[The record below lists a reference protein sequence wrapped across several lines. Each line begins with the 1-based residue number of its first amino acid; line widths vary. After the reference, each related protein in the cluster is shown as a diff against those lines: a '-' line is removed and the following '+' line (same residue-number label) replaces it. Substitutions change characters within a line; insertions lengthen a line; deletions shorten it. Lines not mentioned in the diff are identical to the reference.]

1 MARPATGATD
11 RERELVK
18 AAAAG
23 DEGAYRRLVEPLRA
37 ELHAHCYR
45 MLGSVHDAEDA
56 LQDALLK
63 AWRGLRGFQ
72 GRSSPRAWL
81 YRIATNACL
90 DAIARRPRR
99 VLPPERGPA
108 AAAGEG
114 PGAPLAESVWVE
126 PYPDELI
133 GVEDGPA
140 APEARY
146 ERRES
151 VELAFIA
158 ALQHLP
164 ARQRAALILRDVLG
178 FSARET
184 AESLDT
190 TVASANSALQ
200 RARKAAG
207 ERLPAESQQATLRAL
222 GEERLAEIVDGYV
235 EAWERGD
242 VEAIVAMLAEDAVV
256 AMPPMP
262 TWYAGREAIAGFLRM
277 AFAGPWTG
285 TRFEEGRRRVRLV
298 RGRASG
304 QLALGAYGWDE
315 RRGAYRPYALQ
326 VLTLRG
332 DRIADITGFV
342 TPETLPAVGLP
353 AELVPSPTSGAIE
366 EVLAE
371 RAL

>member
-1 MARPATGATD
+1 MARPTTGATP
-11 RERELVK
+11 RERELVA

-23 DEGAYRRLVEPLRA
+23 DEGAYRRLVEPLRP

-99 VLPPERGPA
+99 TLPPERGPA
-108 AAAGEG
+108 SDPAAG
-114 PGAPLAESVWVE
+114 PGTPLTESVWIE
-126 PYPDELI
+126 PYPDELL
-133 GVEDGPA
+133 GPDDGLA
-140 APEARY
+140 TPEARY

-164 ARQRAALILRDVLG
+164 ALQRAALILRDVLG

-184 AESLDT
+184 AEALDT

-200 RARKAAG
+200 RARVAAG
-207 ERLPAESQQATLRAL
+207 ERLPAESQQAALRAL
-222 GEERLAEIVDGYV
+222 GEERLREVVDGYV
-235 EAWERGD
+235 DAWERGD
-242 VEAIVAMLAEDAVV
+242 VEAIVAMLTEDAVV

-262 TWYAGREAIAGFLRM
+262 TWYRGPEAIRVFLRDF
-277 AFAGPWTG
+277 AFAGPWRG
-285 TRFEEGRRRVRLV
+285 DRFEAGRRSMRLV
-298 RGRASG
+298 PGRASG
-304 QLALGAYGWDE
+304 QVALGAYGWDE
-315 RRGAYRPYALQ
+315 ASGAYLPYALQ
-326 VLTLRG
+326 VLRLRG
-332 DRIADITGFV
+332 RRVEEVTGFV
-342 TPETLPAVGLP
+342 SPAAPAAVGLP
-353 AELVPSPTSGAIE
+353 
-366 EVLAE
+366 E
-371 RAL
+371 RLPGRA

>member
-1 MARPATGATD
+1 MARPATGPTD
-11 RERELVK
+11 RERELVA

-56 LQDALLK
+56 LQDALLR

-90 DAIARRPRR
+90 DTIARRPKR
-99 VLPPERGPA
+99 VLPPDRGTA
-108 AAAGEG
+108 ADPREG
-114 PGAPLAESVWVE
+114 PGAPLVEAVWVE

-133 GVEDGPA
+133 GVEDGLA

-164 ARQRAALILRDVLG
+164 PRQRAALILRDVLG

-184 AESLDT
+184 AASLDT

-200 RARKAAG
+200 RARRAAE
-207 ERLPAESQQATLRAL
+207 ERLPAESQQAALRAL
-222 GEERLAEIVDGYV
+222 GEERLREIVEGYV

-262 TWYAGREAIAGFLRM
+262 TWYSGREAIAVFLRDF
-277 AFAGPWTG
+277 AFAGRWTG
-285 TRFEEGRRRVRLV
+285 SRFETGGRRVRLV

-304 QLALGAYGWDE
+304 QVALGAYGWDE
-315 RRGAYRPYALQ
+315 GRGAYVPYALQ

-332 DRIADITGFV
+332 DRIAEITGFV
-342 TPETLPAVGLP
+342 TPEALPGVGLP
-353 AELVPSPTSGAIE
+353 AELPASG
-366 EVLAE
+366 
-371 RAL
+371 

>member
-1 MARPATGATD
+1 MTRPATTTQ
-11 RERELVK
+11 RERELV
-18 AAAAG
+18 AAARAG
-23 DEGAYRRLVEPLRA
+23 DEGAYDRLVGPLRG

-45 MLGSVHDAEDA
+45 MLGSVQDAEDA
-56 LQDALLK
+56 LQDTLLR
-63 AWRGLRGFQ
+63 AWRGLAGFQ

-90 DAIARRPRR
+90 DAIARRPKR
-99 VLPPERGPA
+99 VLPPDRGPA
-108 AAAGEG
+108 ADPREG
-114 PGAPLAESVWVE
+114 PGSPLVESVWVE
-126 PYPDELI
+126 PYPDELV
-133 GVEDGPA
+133 GVEDGMA

-184 AESLDT
+184 AETLDT

-200 RARKAAG
+200 RARKAAQ

-222 GEERLAEIVDGYV
+222 GEERLRGIVERYV
-235 EAWERGD
+235 DAWERGD
-242 VEAIVAMLAEDAVV
+242 VEAIVAMLTEDAVV

-262 TWYAGREAIAGFLRM
+262 TWYRGREAIAVFLRDF
-277 AFAGPWTG
+277 AFARRWTG
-285 TRFEEGRRRVRLV
+285 SRFEAGRRRVRLV
-298 RGRASG
+298 PGRASG
-304 QLALGAYGWDE
+304 QVALGAYGWDE
-315 RRGAYRPYALQ
+315 ERGAYAPYVLQ

-332 DRIADITGFV
+332 PRIEDITGFV
-342 TPETLPAVGLP
+342 APAALPRVGLP
-353 AELVPSPTSGAIE
+353 AELP
-366 EVLAE
+366 
-371 RAL
+371 

>member
-1 MARPATGATD
+1 MGRPATGPTD
-11 RERELVK
+11 RERELVE
-18 AAAAG
+18 AAADG
-23 DEGAYRRLVEPLRA
+23 DEGAYRRLVEPLRG

-90 DAIARRPRR
+90 DAIARRPKR
-99 VLPPERGPA
+99 VLPPDRGPA
-108 AAAGEG
+108 AGVGEG
-114 PGAPLAESVWVE
+114 PGTPLVESVWVE

-133 GVEDGPA
+133 GVEDGLA

-184 AESLDT
+184 AASLDT

-200 RARKAAG
+200 RARKAAE
-207 ERLPAESQQATLRAL
+207 ERLPEESQQAALRTL
-222 GEERLAEIVDGYV
+222 GEDGLAELVDGYV

-242 VEAIVAMLAEDAVV
+242 VEAIVAMLTEDAVV

-262 TWYAGREAIAGFLRM
+262 TWYAGREAIAGFLRDF
-277 AFAGPWTG
+277 AFAGRWTG
-285 TRFEEGRRRVRLV
+285 SRFEAGRRRVRLV

-304 QLALGAYGWDE
+304 QVALGAYGWDE
-315 RRGAYRPYALQ
+315 ERGAYVPYALQ

-332 DRIADITGFV
+332 NRIADVTGFV
-342 TPETLPAVGLP
+342 TPAALPAVGLP
-353 AELVPSPTSGAIE
+353 AELAG
-366 EVLAE
+366 
-371 RAL
+371 

>member
-1 MARPATGATD
+1 MSRPATGPSP
-11 RERELVK
+11 RERELVE
-18 AAAAG
+18 AAKAG
-23 DEGAYRRLVEPLRA
+23 DDGAYRRLVEPLRG

-56 LQDALLK
+56 LQDALLR
-63 AWRGLRGFQ
+63 AWRGLDGFK

-99 VLPPERGPA
+99 TLPPGHGPA
-108 AAAGEG
+108 SDPRQGLA
-114 PGAPLAESVWVE
+114 APLTEQVWLE

-133 GVEDGPA
+133 GVEDGLA
-140 APEARY
+140 SPEARY

-164 ARQRAALILRDVLG
+164 PRQRAALILRDVLG
-178 FSARET
+178 FSAKET
-184 AESLDT
+184 AEALDT

-200 RARKAAG
+200 RARRTAG
-207 ERLPAESQQATLRAL
+207 ERLPAESQQATLRTL
-222 GEERLAEIVDGYV
+222 GEDRLRAIVQAYMG
-235 EAWERGD
+235 AWERGD
-242 VEAIVAMLAEDAVV
+242 VDVIVGMLTEDVVV

-262 TWYAGREAIAGFLRM
+262 TWYRGREAVTAFLRDV

-285 TRFEEGRRRVRLV
+285 SRFETGRRRVRLV

-304 QLALGAYGWDE
+304 QVALGAYGWDE
-315 RRGAYRPYALQ
+315 GRGAYVPYALQ
-326 VLTLRG
+326 VLTFRG
-332 DRIADITGFV
+332 GSIADVTGFV
-342 TPETLPAVGLP
+342 TPAALPGVGLP
-353 AELVPSPTSGAIE
+353 DALPASP
-366 EVLAE
+366 
-371 RAL
+371 

>member
-1 MARPATGATD
+1 MARPPTGPTE
-11 RERELVK
+11 RERELVA

-23 DEGAYRRLVEPLRA
+23 DEGAYRSLVEPLHR

-56 LQDALLK
+56 LQDALLR
-63 AWRGLRGFQ
+63 AWRGLRGFK

-99 VLPPERGPA
+99 ALPPDRGPA
-108 AAAGEG
+108 SDPRDG
-114 PGAPLAESVWVE
+114 PGAPLVESVWIE
-126 PYPDELI
+126 PYPDEVI
-133 GVEDGPA
+133 GVEDGYA

-184 AESLDT
+184 AATLDT

-200 RARKAAG
+200 RARKAAA
-207 ERLPAESQQATLRAL
+207 ERLPAESQQAALRAL
-222 GEERLAEIVDGYV
+222 GEQGLREVVDGYV
-235 EAWERGD
+235 AAWERGD
-242 VEAIVAMLAEDAVV
+242 VDAIVAMLTEDAVV

-262 TWYAGREAIAGFLRM
+262 TWYRGPDAIAVFLRDF

-285 TRFEEGRRRVRLV
+285 SRFEAGRRRVRLV
-298 RGRASG
+298 PGRASG
-304 QLALGAYGWDE
+304 QVALGAYGWDE
-315 RRGAYRPYALQ
+315 GRGAYVPYALQ
-326 VLTLRG
+326 VLRLRG
-332 DRIADITGFV
+332 RRVEDVTGFV
-342 TPETLPAVGLP
+342 TPAALPAVGLP
-353 AELVPSPTSGAIE
+353 ARLPA
-366 EVLAE
+366 
-371 RAL
+371 